1 MAALQAMGFPDDSPL
16 RNPEQIPYPKPSPPP
31 IQNPTDAEEEGDTL
45 SIKALGEVMDSHM
58 ELVNLEITS
67 NPDAYPRNALSFTP
81 DPVSQL
87 AEDAQPKQGDDT
99 APSLPRDPAL

>member
-1 MAALQAMGFPDDSPL
+1 MGFPDDSPL
-16 RNPEQIPYPKPSPPP
+16 RNPKQIPYPKPSPPP
-31 IQNPTDAEEEGDTL
+31 IQNPTDAEEEGDTR
-45 SIKALGEVMDSHM
+45 SIKALEEVMDSHV

-67 NPDAYPRNALSFTP
+67 NPDAYPRNALSSTP

-99 APSLPRDPAL
+99 APSLPRDPTL

>member
-1 MAALQAMGFPDDSPL
+1 
-16 RNPEQIPYPKPSPPP
+16 
-31 IQNPTDAEEEGDTL
+31 
-45 SIKALGEVMDSHM
+45 MDSHV

-67 NPDAYPRNALSFTP
+67 NPDAYPRNALSSTP

-99 APSLPRDPAL
+99 APSLPRDPTL